1 MTVIRGAT
9 TIEKDCKEEIS
20 VAVKE
25 LLDEVFSA
33 NSLQK
38 EDVSAFV
45 FSLTSDVHS
54 YHPAK
59 AARECGYDFAP
70 LFAAIEPE
78 IDGGLKL
85 CIRLM
90 LLTELTSKNAVKHIY
105 QRGAKVLRKDI
116 SEKLNIALDGPAGSG
131 KSTVAKIL
139 AKDYN
144 ILYLDTGAMYRAC
157 ALKALRSGIDPK
169 DVVAVEKMLVELD
182 LKVEYK
188 EGKQHT
194 ILDGED
200 VSSAIREN
208 AVSMAASNISAHHAV
223 RVKMV
228 EMQREI
234 AKSMSCVLDGRDIGS
249 AVLPDAKYK
258 FFITADSK
266 VRATRRF
273 KELAER
279 GETVDFEKLH
289 AEIVAR
295 DKQDSER
302 EVSPLVCA
310 EDAIVID
317 TSKLDIDGV
326 VAAIKK
332 EIQSK
337 I

>member
-1 MTVIRGAT
+1 MTIIRGAT

-20 VAVKE
+20 IAVKE
-25 LLDEVFSA
+25 ILDEIFKA
-33 NSLQK
+33 NALQK
-38 EDVSAFV
+38 EEVAGFL
-45 FSLTSDVHS
+45 FSLTTDIHS

-78 IDGGLKL
+78 IDGALKL

-90 LLTELTSKNAVKHIY
+90 LFTNISSDKKAKHIY
-105 QRGAKVLRKDI
+105 LKGAKILRKDI
-116 SEKLNIALDGPAGSG
+116 SEVYNIALDGPAGSG
-131 KSTVAKIL
+131 KSTIAKAL

-157 ALKALRSGIDPK
+157 GLKALRLGVDTK
-169 DVVAVEKMLVELD
+169 DESAVEKMLPCLD
-182 LKVEYK
+182 VKVEYK
-188 EGKQHT
+188 DGTQHT

-200 VSSAIREN
+200 VSTAIREN
-208 AVSMAASNISAHHAV
+208 AVSMAASNISAHPCV
-223 RVKMV
+223 RIKLV

-249 AVLPDAKYK
+249 AVLPDAKFK

-266 VRATRRF
+266 IRAMRRYN
-273 KELAER
+273 ELIAR
-279 GETVDFEKLH
+279 GENVDFDTLH

-295 DKQDSER
+295 DKQDTER
-302 EVSPLVCA
+302 KFSPLVQA
-310 EDAIVID
+310 KDAIVID
-317 TSKLDIDGV
+317 TSNMNVEEVLNAVKTV
-326 VAAIKK
+326 
-332 EIQSK
+332 IQSK